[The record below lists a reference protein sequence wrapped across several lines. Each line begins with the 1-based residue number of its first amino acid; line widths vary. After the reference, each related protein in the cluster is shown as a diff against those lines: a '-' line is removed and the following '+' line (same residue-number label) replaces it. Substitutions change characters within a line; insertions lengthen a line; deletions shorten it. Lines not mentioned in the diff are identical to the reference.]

1 MGKNHQPPTDTSSTD
16 SSETDTTET
25 TDFTLQQQQQA
36 PGGRAEAPIGD
47 DSVNNPVIIN
57 R

>member
-1 MGKNHQPPTDTSSTD
+1 MSNPRDPSADSSAQTTDTSIPTEQVIQPIEQQPLVD
-16 SSETDTTET
+16 S
-25 TDFTLQQQQQA
+25 FTGA
-36 PGGRAEAPIGD
+36 AIGD